1 MSIKTLKYFKQSESN
16 NHNLVALDAWQVR
29 LSKDHDSDYPRRID
43 SVTFKIFGNS
53 NHFYYS
59 DLVKAVQQGADYIA
73 DLTGPPMPI
82 AIRAIRNNT
91 YVIERPPFK
100 TSVRLT
106 GVRAARVKKEA
117 SVLCEVWIPW
127 TVSVLTM
134 PTESTAYPSLKMFY
148 NDGPLSSIDDLLI
161 TPWTPNLHHTGDICL
176 GQTIANFTN
185 AVAEGHIDPKN
196 VSEVY
201 HYLVNDYFNG
211 GWNLDLG
218 GGIISY
224 ICNYSI
230 GKFTNYPLDNPD
242 LAVRVANKKV
252 KFRDTKQVQAREA
265 TKIKNAY
272 LTWSLM
278 DLPEVLEAVALY
290 RDQDRIQS
298 YQIRN
303 IFENDKLE
311 INEKESIKSLVRSI
325 YLSGSSY
332 VKNGPDWYITV
343 NFSKE
348 LIIEELLK
356 QGMITSVEEV
366 EKFYPTY
373 SRSIC
378 ENSARSLI
386 EDNKELFTSFIKSS
400 LETIANNILEHSG
413 DTQRIEFDFNQI
425 VQIPQK
431 EEITI

>member
-1 MSIKTLKYFKQSESN
+1 MI
-16 NHNLVALDAWQVR
+16 
-29 LSKDHDSDYPRRID
+29 
-43 SVTFKIFGNS
+43 
-53 NHFYYS
+53 
-59 DLVKAVQQGADYIA
+59 
-73 DLTGPPMPI
+73 
-82 AIRAIRNNT
+82 
-91 YVIERPPFK
+91 
-100 TSVRLT
+100 
-106 GVRAARVKKEA
+106 
-117 SVLCEVWIPW
+117 
-127 TVSVLTM
+127 
-134 PTESTAYPSLKMFY
+134 
-148 NDGPLSSIDDLLI
+148 
-161 TPWTPNLHHTGDICL
+161 
-176 GQTIANFTN
+176 
-185 AVAEGHIDPKN
+185 
-196 VSEVY
+196 
-201 HYLVNDYFNG
+201 NG
-211 GWNLDLG
+211 GWNLDIG

-242 LAVRVANKKV
+242 LAARVANKKV
-252 KFRDTKQVQAREA
+252 KIRDTKQVRTREA

-290 RDQDRIQS
+290 RNQDRIKY

-303 IFENDKLE
+303 IFEDDKLE

-356 QGMITSVEEV
+356 QGIITSVEEV

-373 SRSIC
+373 SRGIC
-378 ENSARSLI
+378 ENSARGLI
-386 EDNKELFTSFIKSS
+386 ENNKELFTSFIKSS